1 MRTLWAPW
9 RYLYIRGNKDKDCI
23 FCKMIKE
30 NKDKINYIILRGE
43 FNIVVLN
50 KYPYTPGHLMVVP
63 MAHIDSFNDLN
74 DKASLEF
81 LRYIDFSI
89 NIIKKAF
96 DAQGFNLG
104 VNIGKV
110 AGAGVVDHIH
120 MHVVPRWQGDAN
132 FMTTIGDTRVIS
144 ESIEE
149 TYKQLKDVIK
159 NEK

>member
-1 MRTLWAPW
+1 MQTLWAPW

-30 NKDKINYIILRGE
+30 NKDEINYIILRGE
-43 FNIVVLN
+43 FNIIVLN

-63 MAHIDSFNDLN
+63 MSHIDNFNDLN

-120 MHVVPRWQGDAN
+120 MHIVPRWQGDAN

-159 NEK
+159 NGK